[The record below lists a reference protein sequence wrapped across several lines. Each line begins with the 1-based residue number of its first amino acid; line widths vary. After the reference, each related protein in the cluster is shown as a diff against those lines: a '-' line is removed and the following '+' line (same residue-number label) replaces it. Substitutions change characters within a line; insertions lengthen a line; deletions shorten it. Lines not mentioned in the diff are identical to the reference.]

1 MKKYTTVILAGMI
14 VLLSAVLFGVLVFMK
29 NQPPQER
36 AFQQLVEIKP
46 MEPDSELW
54 GQNFPNQYSTLQKT
68 ASNNIDTEYAG
79 SSQFSWLERDP
90 RQVIGDALFEAETDE
105 MVVVKD
111 IELYALCE
119 HHLAPFFG
127 KAHVAYI
134 PNGKIVGLSK
144 IARVVDVFARR
155 LQVQERLTMQ
165 VARAIDDVLK
175 PRGVGVVIEA
185 SHLCMMMRGVE
196 KQNSKTVTSCLLG
209 LFRSD
214 ERTRTEFL
222 KLIRG

>member
-1 MKKYTTVILAGMI
+1 MTSNPPGPEPGPNPVQHAVATILRTLDPEPGREGLRDTPRRVEQAFRYYTSGYQQDPKKI
-14 VLLSAVLFGVLVFMK
+14 
-29 NQPPQER
+29 
-36 AFQQLVEIKP
+36 
-46 MEPDSELW
+46 
-54 GQNFPNQYSTLQKT
+54 
-68 ASNNIDTEYAG
+68 
-79 SSQFSWLERDP
+79 
-90 RQVIGDALFEAETDE
+90 IGDALFAAETDE

-111 IELYALCE
+111 IEIYSLCE

-134 PNGKIVGLSK
+134 PSDKIVGLSK
-144 IARVVDVFARR
+144 IARVVDIYARR

-165 VARAIDDVLK
+165 VAQALNEAMQ

-209 LFRSD
+209 LFRKD
-214 ERTRTEFL
+214 ERTRAEFL
-222 KLIRG
+222 QLVRN